1 MGMFLKERKRLL
13 GVDIVLWSITL
24 LLASIFGA
32 GLLSKTKD
40 VSPHTVRRQAVE
52 KAPEQAD
59 LNYRRSVDLLE
70 VELNHSWF
78 IYNLPGPIKSLALL
92 SDGAP
97 EFFFSQERATQ
108 YQMSALRVGH
118 ESDPYVTARLLIL
131 LHENGEDWK
140 KLISNFQ
147 EKNGQ
152 SDEFLR
158 AVEAIYL
165 AEQSKKS
172 ADVANKD
179 KLEIS
184 DTTSSNSMSTAG
196 AIVVIERST
205 DSWYRT
211 AVLSTAY
218 QDDRKKLAVIEEQ
231 KQNRCNLAVAAL
243 SFYHLLVAAAS
254 VAGILILWKFI
265 RNRKP
270 HSDKPISFSFR
281 QIYACILAFFC
292 TMVFMAFNHTAINE
306 QCRRLFSSSSWD
318 FGLHNGSILA
328 VLVTFV
334 VTIVALTSAWLFA
347 LKPDHISWRRI
358 LLGSP
363 ELNLGQVAAYGVGGF
378 CVGTMLLQILIV
390 INNQIDRSFR
400 PPNDFLEIFII
411 GSPILSTLLI
421 LAYCVAGPLAE
432 EIIFRVV
439 LYGWMR
445 QRLNVVVSVVA
456 INIIFALYHC
466 NLPLFITYFTLG
478 VIFTV
483 VYERT
488 RSLAACWLS
497 HCLWNLL
504 VNLEAYLKLCL

>member
-179 KLEIS
+179 KLE
-184 DTTSSNSMSTAG
+184 
-196 AIVVIERST
+196 
-205 DSWYRT
+205 
-211 AVLSTAY
+211 
-218 QDDRKKLAVIEEQ
+218 
-231 KQNRCNLAVAAL
+231 
-243 SFYHLLVAAAS
+243 
-254 VAGILILWKFI
+254 
-265 RNRKP
+265 
-270 HSDKPISFSFR
+270 
-281 QIYACILAFFC
+281 
-292 TMVFMAFNHTAINE
+292 
-306 QCRRLFSSSSWD
+306 
-318 FGLHNGSILA
+318 
-328 VLVTFV
+328 
-334 VTIVALTSAWLFA
+334 
-347 LKPDHISWRRI
+347 
-358 LLGSP
+358 
-363 ELNLGQVAAYGVGGF
+363 
-378 CVGTMLLQILIV
+378 
-390 INNQIDRSFR
+390 
-400 PPNDFLEIFII
+400 
-411 GSPILSTLLI
+411 
-421 LAYCVAGPLAE
+421 
-432 EIIFRVV
+432 
-439 LYGWMR
+439 
-445 QRLNVVVSVVA
+445 
-456 INIIFALYHC
+456 
-466 NLPLFITYFTLG
+466 
-478 VIFTV
+478 
-483 VYERT
+483 
-488 RSLAACWLS
+488 
-497 HCLWNLL
+497 
-504 VNLEAYLKLCL
+504 